1 MNAALANILNL
12 GKVGAHNALQDFAQT
27 TRSPDQL
34 HLLVIMQ
41 RDSNA
46 SHYAHGRPK
55 NEGLMLVAGIALGD
69 GLDAAVKES
78 QARAAAEH
86 LPQPAKTPAKPDN
99 TAGQEGTLT
108 PPPAAQA
115 SPTRAKAKKS
125 RGPAAHAGEVP
136 KTSAAHAAALIA
148 AELAALESQNQAP
161 AAQGNEAPPAPSG
174 GDAPATHGQ
183 VGADAE
189 TAATVNEGGAIA
201 VGATVRVNDTATG
214 KKQAPHIGKTGTVLR
229 QIGPDAWDVSIP
241 REKRGVPLFVCFHT
255 TELEVVA

>member
-1 MNAALANILNL
+1 MILRT
-12 GKVGAHNALQDFAQT
+12 GCWQSEAG
-27 TRSPDQL
+27 
-34 HLLVIMQ
+34 
-41 RDSNA
+41 
-46 SHYAHGRPK
+46 
-55 NEGLMLVAGIALGD
+55 GIALGD

-99 TAGQEGTLT
+99 TAGQEGTST

-148 AELAALESQNQAP
+148 AELAALEDQNQAP

-174 GDAPATHGQ
+174 GDAPATQGQ
-183 VGADAE
+183 AGADAE
-189 TAATVNEGGAIA
+189 SIRQLN
-201 VGATVRVNDTATG
+201 RVLQG
-214 KKQAPHIGKTGTVLR
+214 IKK
-229 QIGPDAWDVSIP
+229 DV
-241 REKRGVPLFVCFHT
+241 
-255 TELEVVA
+255 